1 MPGPTMSTGGISLN
15 NGKNTPSSPSP
26 VPRTGAE
33 PFHVLI
39 LGNFSGQAGVAE
51 DQPAIGARKIHEI
64 DRDNFEEVFAAL
76 NVTLNLPISDA
87 PIKFTDIDDLH
98 PDFIYDRIPLFD
110 KFKSLKRRLK
120 SADTFAEA
128 AREIDL
134 PDAPV
139 AETVSEAPPAATTSE
154 AVDPE
159 ASMLDALLD
168 SHSGRTSA
176 TVSDGTIDVSRLV
189 KDIFAPY
196 VIKRP
201 DPRQD
206 EYLSAVDQA
215 ASHLMRKILH
225 ASAFQQLEACWRGL
239 YLLVRNLETDSNLKL
254 YIADVSQ
261 QEVTAEAE
269 AHEDFTQSQ
278 LYKLVI
284 DRRTTAG
291 GTPFSLLM
299 GDYCFRDET
308 ADVGAAL
315 LCGQLAAHLQV
326 PFLAGAHER
335 IAGCSSLAET
345 PDPDD
350 WALPANEEFQSL
362 WTSLRESEPAGNL
375 GLTCPRF
382 MLRLPYGKRTSP
394 TERFTFEELPDE
406 KAHEFYCWANSAW
419 LATLL
424 IAQHRSELGRSFTL
438 GRIQQ
443 VSRLPL
449 HTYDDDG
456 EPTIK
461 PCAEIL
467 MVDRAAGRLL
477 QAGLMPVRSVANKN
491 AVLIPGFESMAEDNA
506 PVQGPWAKA

>member
-15 NGKNTPSSPSP
+15 TGQNTKSAPTPI
-26 VPRTGAE
+26 PRTGSE

-39 LGNFSGQAGVAE
+39 LGNFSGQSGSE
-51 DQPAIGARKIHEI
+51 ERGPIGSRKIHEV
-64 DRDNFEEVFAAL
+64 DRDNFDDVFAAL
-76 NVTLNLPISDA
+76 NVTLNLPISDS
-87 PIKFTDIDDLH
+87 PISFRELDDMH

-120 SADTFAEA
+120 NTDTFADA
-128 AREIDL
+128 AKEIDL
-134 PDAPV
+134 PDQ
-139 AETVSEAPPAATTSE
+139 PAAAGPSE
-154 AVDPE
+154 PVESSASAAPAEE
-159 ASMLDALLD
+159 AESSMLDALLD
-168 SHSGRTSA
+168 SRSGTTSA
-176 TVSDGTIDVSRLV
+176 TMSGGAIDVSRLV

-196 VIKRP
+196 VTKRA

-206 EYLSAVDQA
+206 EYLNAVDQA

-225 ASAFQQLEACWRGL
+225 NSSFQQLEACWQGL
-239 YLLVRNLETDSNLKL
+239 YLLIKRLETDTNLKV

-261 QEVTAEAE
+261 DEVITEAE
-269 AHEDFTQSQ
+269 GNEDFTQTG
-278 LYKLVI
+278 LYKLVV
-284 DRRTTAG
+284 DRRTSAG

-299 GDYCFRDET
+299 GDFIFRDEPSH
-308 ADVGAAL
+308 VGAAL
-315 LCGQLAAHLQV
+315 LCAQLAAHLQV

-335 IAGCSSLAET
+335 IAGCASLAET

-350 WALPANEEFQSL
+350 WSLPANDEFQAL
-362 WTSLRESEPAGNL
+362 WQALRESEPAPYL

-424 IAQHRSELGRSFTL
+424 VAQHRAELGRTFTL
-438 GRIQQ
+438 GRIQE
-443 VSRLPL
+443 VDRLPL

-467 MVDRAAGRLL
+467 MLDRTAGRLL

-491 AVLIPGFESMAEDNA
+491 SILIPGYESMAEGS
-506 PVQGPWAKA
+506 PSVMGPWG